1 MLLEVLSQPFVFI
14 LMIIKVF
21 RKCKNFL
28 DDSNDFRKEELLI
41 GQRNLSAIVP
51 NKLSRWP
58 VPVKW
63 RWLLFPAIADIR
75 LWNIFK
81 I

>member
-41 GQRNLSAIVP
+41 EQRKLSAIVP
-51 NKLSRWP
+51 NKLSR
-58 VPVKW
+58 
-63 RWLLFPAIADIR
+63 
-75 LWNIFK
+75 
-81 I
+81 